1 MTAMNRDPYF
11 IEGPALIS
19 FSGGRTSGYM
29 LRQIL
34 DRGLEPDVHVLF
46 CNTGK
51 EDDRTLDFVRDCA
64 VNWNVRIRWLQYRR
78 RYLPEYRSEEVAA
91 AAARLRAHFGF
102 EFGPP
107 PGDQR
112 DEEPGFVEV
121 SYETAARTNDPPS
134 VHHPF
139 TNLVMLSGVPNAA
152 TRLCSTEM
160 KTRVMK
166 RFMLA
171 NGYDEWW
178 NVVGMRA
185 DEPKRVKKLLQ
196 KPPERWENLAPLAE
210 AGVTEAEVLRFW
222 REQPFDLQLPHDP
235 ELGTYLG
242 NCDLC
247 MLKRPEKKVRVV
259 QENAASLG
267 WWEQVEE
274 ASGSFFRPSTPYRK
288 IRHLSVVPD
297 DSAIRAAD
305 PVYAAA
311 DALAL
316 VDAED
321 LAGCMCHD

>member
-1 MTAMNRDPYF
+1 MDSDPYF

-29 LRQIL
+29 LRKIL
-34 DRGLEPDVHVLF
+34 DRGLQPNVHVLF

-51 EDDRTLDFVRDCA
+51 EDDRTLDFVRDCE
-64 VNWNVRIRWLQYRR
+64 VNWDVRIRWLQYRR
-78 RYLPEYRSEEVAA
+78 RYLPEYRSPEVAA
-91 AAARLRAHFGF
+91 AAAKLREHFGF
-102 EFGPP
+102 HFDPLP
-107 PGDQR
+107 PGGD
-112 DEEPGFVEV
+112 EPGFVEV
-121 SYETAARTNDPPS
+121 DYTRAARTKDVPS

-139 TNLVMLSGVPNAA
+139 TNLVMVSGVPNAA

-171 NGYDEWW
+171 NGYEEWI

-185 DEPKRVKKLLQ
+185 DEPKRVKKLLV
-196 KPPERWENLAPLAE
+196 KPPERWENVAPLAE
-210 AGVTEAEVLRFW
+210 ALVTEHDVLKFW
-222 REQPFDLQLPHDP
+222 GEQPFDLALPHDP
-235 ELGTYLG
+235 ALGTYLG

-259 QENAASLG
+259 QENPAVLG
-267 WWEQVEE
+267 WWERVEQ

-288 IRHLSVVPD
+288 IRHLAVLPCD
-297 DSAIRAAD
+297 DPEVRASD
-305 PVYAAA
+305 PVFA
-311 DALAL
+311 DGG
-316 VDAED
+316 D